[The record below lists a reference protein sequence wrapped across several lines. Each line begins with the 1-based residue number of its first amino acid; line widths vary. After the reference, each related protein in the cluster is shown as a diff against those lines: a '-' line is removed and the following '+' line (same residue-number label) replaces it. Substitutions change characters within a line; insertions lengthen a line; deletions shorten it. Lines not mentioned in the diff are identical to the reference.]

1 MYSNSL
7 KVLYNCR
14 RKKKK
19 GRTPVRDRKW
29 QHRREAVKL
38 KKKKNLHYKTGAFI
52 IKKQTNLLAPF
63 AYLMVWDCVFLK
75 VINFPLSFRALSYA
89 DIQNKMPTIS
99 IYASLPPVAL
109 SSWFDSLPATPI
121 RPLKKLP

>member
-1 MYSNSL
+1 ML
-7 KVLYNCR
+7 CNCR
-14 RKKKK
+14 RKKK

-38 KKKKNLHYKTGAFI
+38 KKKICTIKQEHLLLKN
-52 IKKQTNLLAPF
+52 KQTNLLAPF